1 MGKSANTGKNMQI
14 TKASGLPEEFSEKK
28 LLNSIK
34 TAGVPEDVSKKALQL
49 VKDNLSSD
57 TDTHKVHDLVSQYL
71 HQHSDPLSQINYNL
85 KRTIFKL
92 GPTGYPFE
100 EFVAKVLQQFGY
112 HTKVGV
118 VLEGK
123 CVKHEIDILAKKDN
137 SVYYIECKFHNRPGL
152 KTDVQVALYT
162 NARFQDI
169 ESNSKDASTTHRSW
183 LVSNTKITK
192 DATNYAN
199 CQNMKLTSWNSPGK
213 ESLFHL
219 VADSGLHPITALSSL
234 SPDQVKILLKQNTV
248 TLRDLTHLLKNN
260 QLTGLLSKE
269 VVKKIKAEIN
279 AIFP

>member
-1 MGKSANTGKNMQI
+1 
-14 TKASGLPEEFSEKK
+14 
-28 LLNSIK
+28 
-34 TAGVPEDVSKKALQL
+34 
-49 VKDNLSSD
+49 
-57 TDTHKVHDLVSQYL
+57 
-71 HQHSDPLSQINYNL
+71 
-85 KRTIFKL
+85 
-92 GPTGYPFE
+92 

-123 CVKHEIDILAKKDN
+123 CVKHEIDILAEKDN

-162 NARFQDI
+162 NARFKDI
-169 ESNSKDASTTHRSW
+169 ESNAVEVDHPKGVQPPQIHYSW